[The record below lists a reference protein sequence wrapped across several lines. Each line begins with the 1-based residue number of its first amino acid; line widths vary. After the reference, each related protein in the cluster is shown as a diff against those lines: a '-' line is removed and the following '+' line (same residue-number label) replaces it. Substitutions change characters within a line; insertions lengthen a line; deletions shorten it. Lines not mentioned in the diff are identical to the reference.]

1 MTEFEKLIYNHF
13 LEVSKKVNNKPVRYR
28 KDFSNFKDEDY
39 LYINKLSIF
48 FNKFKNI
55 KIKDFF
61 EAPYFVYNQNYF
73 DLKFYLSPKA
83 IKAYT
88 NYNDNYILNNP
99 DSKQTLTKMKESITF
114 IYEYCKEKDIKISN
128 YINYKEGNYNVFLKH
143 LKQRN
148 INFFILFSF
157 KDFSNIVDKIDNDI
171 KEIYSGNFSKLN
183 YIRTKYYA
191 SSKAKLIINNFKKYI
206 DN

>member
-39 LYINKLSIF
+39 LYITKLSIF

-99 DSKQTLTKMKESITF
+99 DSKQTLIKMKESITF
-114 IYEYCKEKDIKISN
+114 IYEYCKEKDIKITD

-157 KDFSNIVDKIDNDI
+157 KHFSNIVDKIDNDI

>member
-73 DLKFYLSPKA
+73 ELKFYLSPKA

-114 IYEYCKEKDIKISN
+114 IYEYCKEKDIKIID

>member
-39 LYINKLSIF
+39 LYVNKLSIF